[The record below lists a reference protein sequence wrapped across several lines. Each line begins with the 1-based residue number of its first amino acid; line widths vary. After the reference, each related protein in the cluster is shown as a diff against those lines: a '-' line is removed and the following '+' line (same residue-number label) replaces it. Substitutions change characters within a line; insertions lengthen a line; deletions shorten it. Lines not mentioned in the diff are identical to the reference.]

1 MIWLIS
7 ISSQGSWCSDGHQ
20 ARSEATQSG
29 CLYRRA
35 TGLFNKVSGHSQ
47 CYQHL
52 QVLDS
57 LMGWVDFRPY
67 GRATWEWFQLHWVPS
82 SISPLPVWV
91 RTLCAESQVGN
102 YLGFSRKLK
111 VIYSYNIWTCFWSF
125 TIQHFQTL
133 LVWTGLPSRLS
144 TRLLIEPIFFSM
156 CEWFRG
162 YLPGRIVWFLEQL
175 DWSRI

>member
-1 MIWLIS
+1 MKNGQNFFLITFLES
-7 ISSQGSWCSDGHQ
+7 AYKAAYRIMWAKMFGH
-20 ARSEATQSG
+20 EKIYKHCPT
-29 CLYRRA
+29 
-35 TGLFNKVSGHSQ
+35 
-47 CYQHL
+47 
-52 QVLDS
+52 
-57 LMGWVDFRPY
+57 
-67 GRATWEWFQLHWVPS
+67 
-82 SISPLPVWV
+82 LPVWV

-102 YLGFSRKLK
+102 YLGLSRKLK

-125 TIQHFQTL
+125 TIQHFQKL

-162 YLPGRIVWFLEQL
+162 YLPGRIEWFLEQL